1 MKTDYLSI
9 LGLGFL
15 VWQLGAIWRFKNLD
29 LNQMIK
35 TTDLAMYQ
43 WNMWLSAG
51 CFMVI
56 VALKWFDNSLVDSLT
71 TNAVI
76 LSFVF
81 VVQFG
86 FCFYIV
92 KYKSIMRDFKIIA
105 DLKRNA
111 NERQGREK
119 LSRLYEKM
127 HRILLLL
134 LKSYLRN
141 NAYIDRNNN
150 DKELVYEEST
160 VTYLV
165 ARFEVLIRDF
175 GLAGSFSMERERKK
189 LVEQV
194 RSSKL

>member
-1 MKTDYLSI
+1 MNYLSI
-9 LGLGFL
+9 LGLIFL
-15 VWQLGAIWRFKNLD
+15 IWQLGAIWRFKNLD

-35 TTDLAMYQ
+35 TTDLGMYQ
-43 WNMWLSAG
+43 WNMWSSAEF
-51 CFMVI
+51 FMII
-56 VALKWFDNSLVDSLT
+56 VALKWFDNRLVDSLT
-71 TNAVI
+71 TNAAI

-92 KYKSIMRDFKIIA
+92 KYKSIMRDFEIIA
-105 DLKRNA
+105 DLKRNG

-160 VTYLV
+160 VTYLME
-165 ARFEVLIRDF
+165 RFEALIRDF

>member
-15 VWQLGAIWRFKNLD
+15 VWQLGAIWLFKNLK
-29 LNQMIK
+29 LEKMIK
-35 TTDLAMYQ
+35 TTDLGMYQ

-56 VALKWFDNSLVDSLT
+56 IVLKGLDNKIVDSLT
-71 TNAVI
+71 TNELI

-81 VVQFG
+81 MVQFG
-86 FCFYIV
+86 FCFYII
-92 KYKSIMRDFKIIA
+92 KYKSIMHNLEIIA
-105 DLKRNA
+105 KLKNIG

-119 LSRLYEKM
+119 LSRLYNKM